1 MNDGMQDVMR
11 YTPVFRLV
19 RGVRAG
25 FMSLVIL
32 FAVAVSLTACGS
44 GIDEDSVAA
53 ARSSAKAALSSS
65 AAATS
70 RTLASRALPTAAEL
84 DGQIKRALDPA
95 LPDAERIA
103 LIEDGEAFAQAIP
116 DMYKALQ
123 DNPRA
128 VYGVTDP
135 VFDNHDGT
143 VTATLR
149 LDKDGSGTAV
159 RTTVVHFI
167 FLDGSWKLSRTDL
180 CGILRSA
187 DYRTAACG

>member
-1 MNDGMQDVMR
+1 MRDVMR
-11 YTPVFRLV
+11 YIPVSRPV
-19 RGVRAG
+19 GGARGG
-25 FMSLVIL
+25 FIVV
-32 FAVAVSLTACGS
+32 AVAAAALIAGCDS
-44 GIDEDSVAA
+44 GADSDAVAA

-70 RTLASRALPTAAEL
+70 QELATRALPTAADL

-95 LPDAERIA
+95 LPDSERTA
-103 LIEDGEAFAQAIP
+103 LIEDGEAFRDAIP
-116 DMYKALQ
+116 DMYRALQ

-128 VYGVTDP
+128 MYGVTDP

-149 LDKDGSGTAV
+149 LDKDGTGTAV
-159 RTTVVHFI
+159 RTTVVHFVY
-167 FLDGSWKLSRTDL
+167 LDGAWKLSRTDL

>member
-1 MNDGMQDVMR
+1 MQDVMR
-11 YTPVFRLV
+11 YTAVPRPMRAL
-19 RGVRAG
+19 RAG
-25 FMSLVIL
+25 C
-32 FAVAVSLTACGS
+32 AVAAVAALVLLTGCGT
-44 GIDEDSVAA
+44 GADEDSVAA

-65 AAATS
+65 ASATS
-70 RTLASRALPTAAEL
+70 RELASRTLPTAAEL
-84 DGQIKRALDPA
+84 DDQIKRALDPA
-95 LPDAERIA
+95 LPDSERTA
-103 LIEDGEAFAQAIP
+103 LIEDGEAFREAIP

-167 FLDGSWKLSRTDL
+167 YLDGVWKLSRTDL

>member
-1 MNDGMQDVMR
+1 MQDMMR
-11 YTPVFRLV
+11 YTPVLRL
-19 RGVRAG
+19 GRALRVG
-25 FMSLVIL
+25 A
-32 FAVAVSLTACGS
+32 AVAASAAVVMVAGCGT
-44 GIDEDSVAA
+44 GADEDAVAA

-70 RTLASRALPTAAEL
+70 RALASRSLPTAAEL
-84 DGQIKRALDPA
+84 DAQIKQALDPA
-95 LPDAERIA
+95 LPDSERTA
-103 LIEDGEAFAQAIP
+103 LIEDGEAFKDAIP

-167 FLDGSWKLSRTDL
+167 YLDGAWKLSRTDL

-187 DYRTAACG
+187 DYRTPACG